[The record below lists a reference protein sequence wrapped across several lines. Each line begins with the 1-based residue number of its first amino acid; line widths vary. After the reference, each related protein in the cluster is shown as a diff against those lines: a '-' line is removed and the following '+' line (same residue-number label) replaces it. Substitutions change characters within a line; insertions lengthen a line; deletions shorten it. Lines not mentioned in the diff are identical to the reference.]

1 MATKRV
7 EMENPTS
14 CFNKAGIDEP
24 IFVLRASDR
33 AAPGTIRAWAERAKK
48 MGCPTAKWQEAM
60 DCAMAF
66 EEWGR
71 FNEDKVKVPD

>member
-1 MATKRV
+1 MKKADERDQPDSTW
-7 EMENPTS
+7 
-14 CFNKAGIDEP
+14 NKIPDDEP
-24 IFVLRASDR
+24 VFILRGRDR
-33 AAPGTIRAWAERAKK
+33 AAPGTIRAWAERAKR

-71 FNEDKVKVPD
+71 FNEGLVKVPD